1 MERRKVLIC
10 ILKSKIHRATVT
22 GAEIDYSGSI
32 SIDINLMEHAGIL
45 PYEKVLVVSLDSG
58 ERLETYVIEGERNS
72 GEICINGAA
81 ARKILKGEKII
92 ILSFVYVEEKE
103 VSDYRPKIVY
113 VNNKNEITSE
123 ENHVKKDDQC

>member
-1 MERRKVLIC
+1 VFIC

-22 GAEIDYSGSI
+22 GAEINYVGSI
-32 SIDINLMEHAGIL
+32 SIDKNLMEHAKIF

-58 ERLETYVIEGERNS
+58 ERLETYVLEGEKNS

-92 ILSFVYVEEKE
+92 ILSFTYMEEEE
-103 VSDYRPKIVY
+103 VSGHRPKIVY
-113 VNNKNEITSE
+113 VNKKNEITNE
-123 ENHVKKDDQC
+123 ENHVARDDQC